1 MIIQT
6 SILAS
11 CQGAIDKKDIR
22 QHLRAICFDFN
33 ESTNELSIVGTNA
46 QIMIVNTIT
55 IKDPNDI
62 AFCKKHFT
70 DNTAYFWDR
79 ELNKKNLYSD
89 FTEIDGQLVLNG
101 TILTKL
107 DTQYPNWKCV
117 VPQNDLAPATKYCG
131 FNADLIKQ
139 IDKAIGWKHETIIT
153 KIPRVNSK
161 DENEYLC
168 PHRWDLHYFDNCDTI
183 VLCMP
188 MRLEH

>member
-22 QHLRAICFDFN
+22 QHLRAICFDFD
-33 ESTNELSIVGTNA
+33 ESTNKLSIVGTNA
-46 QIMIVNTIT
+46 QIMIVNTIKV
-55 IKDPNDI
+55 KDENDI

-79 ELNKKNLYSD
+79 DLNKKNLYSD
-89 FTEIDGQLVLNG
+89 FTEIDGQVVLNG

-117 VPQNDLAPATKYCG
+117 IPQKDLAPATKYCG
-131 FNADLIKQ
+131 FNCDLIKQ
-139 IDKAIGWKHETIIT
+139 IDKAMGWKHETIIT

-168 PHRWDLHYFDNCDTI
+168 PHRWDLNYFDDCDTI